1 MKLSLLLSI
10 LTTLLPV
17 LAFSQETE
25 LNAKVKQ
32 KALDEFLAHD
42 QKVEVKLNS
51 LALIGIVN
59 PAFEIRIAPEIT
71 IQTEALCS
79 FYFTNFI
86 GTGKPFA
93 LGSLF
98 VEGRY
103 YTRNAF
109 HGFYSGP
116 VIGGGVF
123 KMNKGVYPMY
133 SGYGKGTENYQHGCN
148 VMAGLSLG
156 YHILLSHHWSMD
168 LNIAGGYQR
177 TTYQGYKKY
186 KPEDPFEEYVGVNY
200 SAEWLPVF
208 KGGIYIGYRL

>member
-1 MKLSLLLSI
+1 MKIAYSGFLSI
-10 LTTLLPV
+10 LMMF
-17 LAFSQETE
+17 LAISAFPQETE
-25 LNAKVKQ
+25 FNSSVKQ
-32 KALDEFLAHD
+32 KALDEFLAQD

-79 FYFTNFI
+79 FYFTNFL

-109 HGFYSGP
+109 HGFYLGP

-123 KMNKGVYPMY
+123 KMNKSIYPMY
-133 SGYGKGTENYQHGCN
+133 SGYEGSYQHGCN

-168 LNIAGGYQR
+168 LNIAGGYQH
-177 TTYQGYKKY
+177 TTYQGYKKI
-186 KPEDPFEEYVGVNY
+186 KPEDPYEEYVGVNY
-200 SAEWLPVF
+200 SAEWLPMF